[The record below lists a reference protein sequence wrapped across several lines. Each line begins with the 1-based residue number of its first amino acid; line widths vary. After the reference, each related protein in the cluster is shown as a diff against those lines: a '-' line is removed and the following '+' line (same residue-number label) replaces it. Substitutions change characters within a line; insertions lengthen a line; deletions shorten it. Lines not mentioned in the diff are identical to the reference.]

1 MIVTLSLP
9 FETKSP
15 GWKAQQ
21 LKGKMRKKQLCK
33 QWTADHLS
41 SFSPSSRR
49 LSFWSIF
56 LQIFSPNFR
65 HLKKR
70 TAKKEQCLLLTPPFC
85 QSPRPRSTRV
95 FNCGTAKLKV
105 AMTEK
110 RPGTFGVC
118 VCFDRPV
125 DVCWA
130 NISQLTLKKK
140 KKRIRQ
146 SSFSEGNKAYWRIGD
161 LMTKRKAKRNGKG
174 PKRLWPRANRATW
187 SVKTCSTIYFQF
199 CYFQIW
205 GSEPEK
211 LHWVQLCL
219 TALLLG
225 CQMDFTAEKQQR
237 QQQFFVLSPGAFK
250 NALF

>member
-1 MIVTLSLP
+1 MVHWHAFNWSHYYHHKKQQNGMIVTLSLP

-118 VCFDRPV
+118 V
-125 DVCWA
+125 
-130 NISQLTLKKK
+130 LTGQWTFAGP
-140 KKRIRQ
+140 IFH
-146 SSFSEGNKAYWRIGD
+146 SWHWRG
-161 LMTKRKAKRNGKG
+161 RR
-174 PKRLWPRANRATW
+174 
-187 SVKTCSTIYFQF
+187 
-199 CYFQIW
+199 
-205 GSEPEK
+205 E
-211 LHWVQLCL
+211 
-219 TALLLG
+219 
-225 CQMDFTAEKQQR
+225 
-237 QQQFFVLSPGAFK
+237 
-250 NALF
+250 